1 MENLERSFRVRM
13 VAPSLYKL
21 STNKR
26 VKLSSDHPLQLSF
39 THLTRSPQKVITGS
53 SIIAEAKNNEIKLHL
68 PAIYPSPRPDSST
81 RRSQSLSKTRNEEE
95 SPALNRIPSTS
106 PLCKARRKTPE
117 VKRPLKPQQN
127 SGPERNFEYV
137 PVESARI
144 LILEPVYAGANP
156 VILFNYPPQC
166 FKPSRLNDRV
176 KGRNDL
182 KLYFHV
188 SSNVHTYNSV
198 VNAFIFAGFTQH
210 DSKYNVLISNVPK
223 IELLKDFNLYQKV
236 NHFPASKHLGRKD
249 NLWKNINAMRRKFK
263 KDFEFCP
270 KTYVLPEDYDVLG
283 VQMEKS
289 AKLWIIKPAASSC
302 GRGIKVIKNFSE
314 VPKKNKY
321 VVCKYIDK
329 PHTINGYKYDLRVYV
344 CVTSFDPLRIFLYK
358 DGLVRFAT
366 EQYVKGKKSLKK
378 RFIHLTN
385 FSVNKRS
392 KNFIKV
398 ESDKQDGEG
407 SKWSFQALKKKY
419 QELGLDFDKIFESIE
434 DIIIKTLISV
444 EHHMISSLSSQKY
457 RNTCFELF
465 GFDILIDHNL
475 SPWLLEVNI
484 LPSLSSSSTM
494 DKKIK
499 TSLMCDILT
508 LIGITP
514 YDHQELPEKPQKTQY
529 RNLSSLLSCNSLDDY
544 VLSEDDLQILLDC
557 EEEQYRVG
565 SFKKIFPLKKNL
577 DLYSPLFSYP
587 RYNNVLLWKHTKSPT
602 NIINR
607 YCKKQHIP
615 SSV

>member
-198 VNAFIFAGFTQH
+198 VNAFVFAGFTQH

-249 NLWKNINAMRRKFK
+249 NLWKNINVMRRKFK

-366 EQYVKGKKSLKK
+366 EQYVKGKKSLHSGISLDNRLAKNTLASWLK
-378 RFIHLTN
+378 AFTL
-385 FSVNKRS
+385 SVTLFFLMFLERYS
-392 KNFIKV
+392 KHAGFKSFASTLHPSLPARIEKGPTPAKT
-398 ESDKQDGEG
+398 SQTILAG
-407 SKWSFQALKKKY
+407 SKLP
-419 QELGLDFDKIFESIE
+419 
-434 DIIIKTLISV
+434 KTL
-444 EHHMISSLSSQKY
+444 SLSVDSFEFQYTELKSKVKSQ
-457 RNTCFELF
+457 
-465 GFDILIDHNL
+465 D
-475 SPWLLEVNI
+475 
-484 LPSLSSSSTM
+484 PS
-494 DKKIK
+494 
-499 TSLMCDILT
+499 
-508 LIGITP
+508 
-514 YDHQELPEKPQKTQY
+514 
-529 RNLSSLLSCNSLDDY
+529 R
-544 VLSEDDLQILLDC
+544 
-557 EEEQYRVG
+557 
-565 SFKKIFPLKKNL
+565 
-577 DLYSPLFSYP
+577 
-587 RYNNVLLWKHTKSPT
+587 
-602 NIINR
+602 
-607 YCKKQHIP
+607 
-615 SSV
+615 